1 MELAST
7 LIQKGVD
14 VTVVAKTSVPYEGV
28 LGKKVGAFFANLLSE
43 REIRY
48 IGSNSVKII
57 RVDRETGS
65 VNAVELDDGD
75 VLPADAV
82 IIGAGVIPN
91 CPVSGVLLSADGS
104 IPCTPLLA
112 SKDNKDLFAA
122 GDVCS
127 FPYVKTGQDLRV
139 EHWDVAVQQGRIAA
153 MNMLEK
159 KIPFNEIP
167 YFWTMVF
174 GKSLRYVGNVG
185 SEGVTFDN
193 VIIEGDLGK
202 GEFVAFYTKGDRIA
216 AVATVGKDPVAVAC
230 GELMRLN
237 LMPTVAEIQLGLMNS
252 QKLLERVKDVNDK
265 KKKVKL
271 VKESKSVNSF

>member
-1 MELAST
+1 
-7 LIQKGVD
+7 
-14 VTVVAKTSVPYEGV
+14 VTVVAKTSVPYERV

-43 REIRY
+43 RDIKY
-48 IGSNSVKII
+48 LGNSAAKII
-57 RVDRETGS
+57 RTDRDTGC

-91 CPVSGVLLSADGS
+91 CSVDESIKLASDGS
-104 IPCTPLLA
+104 IPCTPFLS

-122 GDVCS
+122 GDICS
-127 FPYVKTGQDLRV
+127 FPYVKTGQELRV
-139 EHWDVAVQQGRIAA
+139 EHWDVAMQQGRVAA
-153 MNMLEK
+153 MNMLDK
-159 KIPFNEIP
+159 NIPFNEIP

-193 VIIEGDLGK
+193 VIIEGDLAK
-202 GEFVAFYTKGDRIA
+202 GEFVAYYTKGERVA
-216 AVATVGKDPVAVAC
+216 AVATVGRDPVAVAC

-237 LMPTVAEIQLGLMNS
+237 AMPSVAEIQLGLMNS
-252 QKLLERVKDVNDK
+252 EKLLERLRDMNDK
-265 KKKVKL
+265 KKKIKI
-271 VKESKSVNSF
+271 VKESARKN